1 VTPED
6 VRSARFAAVRR
17 GGYEIREVDG
27 FLAEAV
33 EALEAGDGRMSPE
46 HVRDARFTLVKRG
59 GYDTQEVDAFLDELM
74 EELERRVAS
83 GAPTPQPVPAEPRAA
98 AAAAAAAPG
107 DRAPEPDASPAPAAP
122 VAAPPAPRPAPA
134 APMAAPSDP
143 GITSGQ
149 LRGLT
154 PPRSDGP
161 GYDVAQVDGFLEAVA
176 ETLEVFEGLSGP
188 ELRRVRGS
196 QYLQGADGGPLLLA
210 GDQVRAALFGL
221 RPEGG
226 YDVRGIDAAVRRLGM
241 ALDHHWHRD

>member
-1 VTPED
+1 MTPED

-46 HVRDARFTLVKRG
+46 QVRDARFTLVKRG

-74 EELERRVAS
+74 EELEHRQAS
-83 GAPTPQPVPAEPRAA
+83 GSATSQPVAVAPP
-98 AAAAAAAPG
+98 AAAPA
-107 DRAPEPDASPAPAAP
+107 DRAPELEAPPAPAP
-122 VAAPPAPRPAPA
+122 APPEPPRPAPA
-134 APMAAPSDP
+134 APTAASSDP